1 VGKGLAGPVGPALSV
16 PARGRSH
23 WTTTEDLIGEDL
35 GSFVLVG
42 ARRKG
47 GSTLHVAAMG
57 RREVVLK
64 ECAGEQETSFENG
77 VHFYRPR
84 PAPRPLH
91 LGARRSPPSLP
102 Y

>member
-1 VGKGLAGPVGPALSV
+1 M
-16 PARGRSH
+16 
-23 WTTTEDLIGEDL
+23 
-35 GSFVLVG
+35 LVG

-91 LGARRSPPSLP
+91 LGARRSPPFPPVLTGHVSSLLP